1 MAWPL
6 SVKHNTRRQQS
17 KQNQNMQT
25 HTSLIDNEMAETWIL
40 AVFINNRLLFFKY
53 ALYFKDCVIF
63 FHKRNC
69 YIPQNHA
76 IFNMSRHDAPFITIL
91 PHIGRVRQM
100 YTPPLQTN
108 RQAEDAKM
116 MVAAANAGCLFI
128 MPGKR

>member
-1 MAWPL
+1 
-6 SVKHNTRRQQS
+6 
-17 KQNQNMQT
+17 MQT

-76 IFNMSRHDAPFITIL
+76 IFNIHATTRLYCHFTAYWQ
-91 PHIGRVRQM
+91 G
-100 YTPPLQTN
+100 
-108 RQAEDAKM
+108 
-116 MVAAANAGCLFI
+116 AANVHATSSNQQTG
-128 MPGKR
+128 